1 MKQFIFLLI
10 GILPFFA
17 VSQTENFWTKK
28 TDFPGLKRER
38 AVAFAIGD
46 YGYICSGVDSAEVVL
61 NDLWQYNPAN
71 DTWTQKANLPGS
83 VRRDAIAFAI
93 NSKGYVGTGIDND
106 ESMLGTKLNDFW
118 EYNPTT
124 NTWTQKADF
133 PGSGGLGIY
142 FATGFNI
149 DSKGYICGGKTGP
162 NTYTSQF
169 WEYKPSIDEWTQ
181 RTNFPGGV
189 RYQLSSFSV
198 GYYGYV
204 GLGANQDVFK
214 KDFWK
219 YNGGTNEWT
228 QIANLPAWERGGAC
242 TFSIGES
249 GFVCLGS
256 NGGVLSDLWEYKPE
270 LNEWFVRATYG
281 GSERKNA
288 VSFVVNNRAY
298 VGTGKGIS
306 GKKASMY
313 EYTPKQELMAGI
325 SQLNTVEF
333 SLYPNPSNGS
343 FQLQS
348 NSKNIETLRICTT
361 DGRCIETIKYN
372 GIQPIVLNRSDFS
385 NGIYFVSCVDQNGSV
400 LGTQQLM
407 LY

>member
-1 MKQFIFLLI
+1 M
-10 GILPFFA
+10 
-17 VSQTENFWTKK
+17 
-28 TDFPGLKRER
+28 
-38 AVAFAIGD
+38 
-46 YGYICSGVDSAEVVL
+46 
-61 NDLWQYNPAN
+61 
-71 DTWTQKANLPGS
+71 
-83 VRRDAIAFAI
+83 
-93 NSKGYVGTGIDND
+93 
-106 ESMLGTKLNDFW
+106 
-118 EYNPTT
+118 
-124 NTWTQKADF
+124 
-133 PGSGGLGIY
+133 GIY

-162 NTYTSQF
+162 NTYTNQF

-189 RYQLSSFSV
+189 RYQLASFSV
-198 GYYGYV
+198 GYFGYV

-228 QIANLPAWERGGAC
+228 QIADLPAWERGGAC

-270 LNEWFVRATYG
+270 LNEWFSRATYG

-325 SQLNTVEF
+325 GQLNTVEF
-333 SLYPNPSNGS
+333 SVFPNPSNGS

-348 NSKNIETLRICTT
+348 NSKNIETLRIYTT

-372 GIQPIVLNRSDFS
+372 GFLPIVLNRADFS

-400 LGTQQLM
+400 LGTKQLM

>member
-1 MKQFIFLLI
+1 MKQFIILLI
-10 GILPFFA
+10 SILPFIA

-28 TDFPGLKRER
+28 ADFPGLKRER

-83 VRRDAIAFAI
+83 VRRDAIGFAI

-106 ESMLGTKLNDFW
+106 ESLLGTKLSDFW
-118 EYNPTT
+118 EYNPAT

-162 NTYTSQF
+162 NTYSNQF

-181 RTNFPGGV
+181 RANFPGGV
-189 RYQLSSFSV
+189 RYQLASFSV
-198 GYYGYV
+198 GYFGYV

-228 QIANLPAWERGGAC
+228 QIADLPAWERGGAC

-270 LNEWFVRATYG
+270 LNEWFSRATYG

-313 EYTPKQELMAGI
+313 EYMPKQELMAGI
-325 SQLNTVEF
+325 GQLNTVEF
-333 SLYPNPSNGS
+333 SISPNPSNGS

-361 DGRCIETIKYN
+361 DGRCIGTIKYN
-372 GIQPIVLNRSDFS
+372 ESQPIVLNRADFS
-385 NGIYFVSCVDQNGSV
+385 NGIYFVSCMDQNGSV
-400 LGTQQLM
+400 LGTKQLM

>member
-1 MKQFIFLLI
+1 MKQFIVIFL
-10 GILPFFA
+10 GIVPFFA
-17 VSQTENFWTKK
+17 VSQTENFWIKK
-28 TDFPGLKRER
+28 ADFPGLKRER

-46 YGYICSGVDSAEVVL
+46 YGYICSGVDSAEAVL

-71 DTWTQKANLPGS
+71 DTWTQKADLPGS
-83 VRRDAIAFAI
+83 ARRDAVGFTI
-93 NSKGYVGTGIDND
+93 NSKGYVGTGINND
-106 ESMLGTKLNDFW
+106 ESLLGTKLSDFW
-118 EYNPTT
+118 EYNPAT
-124 NTWTQKADF
+124 NTWTQKASF

-162 NTYTSQF
+162 NTYSSQF

-181 RTNFPGGV
+181 RANFPGGV

-198 GYYGYV
+198 GYNGYV

-219 YNGGTNEWT
+219 YNGGTNQWT
-228 QIANLPAWERGGAC
+228 QIADLPAWERGGAS
-242 TFSIGES
+242 TFTIGES

-256 NGGVLSDLWEYKPE
+256 NGGVLNDLWEYQPV
-270 LNEWFVRATYG
+270 LDEWFVRATYG

-288 VSFVVNNRAY
+288 VAFVVNNRAY
-298 VGTGKGIS
+298 VGTGKGVS
-306 GKKASMY
+306 GKKASMH
-313 EYTPKQELMAGI
+313 EYIPKQELMAGI
-325 SQLNTVEF
+325 NDQENVEF
-333 SLYPNPSNGS
+333 SIFPNPSTGS
-343 FQLQS
+343 FTIH
-348 NSKNIETLRICTT
+348 SKSTKIKTIQIYST
-361 DGRCIETIKYN
+361 DGRCMQTSEYN
-372 GIQPIVLNRSDFS
+372 DFQKITVERSNLTNGMYIVACLDK
-385 NGIYFVSCVDQNGSV
+385 QGSL

>member
-10 GILPFFA
+10 GALPFIA

-46 YGYICSGVDSAEVVL
+46 YGYICSGVDSTEVVL

-83 VRRDAIAFAI
+83 VRRDAIGFAI
-93 NSKGYVGTGIDND
+93 NSKGYVGTGINND
-106 ESMLGTKLNDFW
+106 ESLLGTKLSDFW
-118 EYNPTT
+118 EYNPAT
-124 NTWTQKADF
+124 NMWTQKADF

-149 DSKGYICGGKTGP
+149 DSKGYICGGKIGP
-162 NTYTSQF
+162 NTYSSQF

-181 RTNFPGGV
+181 RASFPGGV
-189 RYQLSSFSV
+189 RYQLSSFSI

-228 QIANLPAWERGGAC
+228 QIADLPAWERGGAC

-270 LNEWFVRATYG
+270 LDEWFVRATYG

-298 VGTGKGIS
+298 VGTGNGIS

-325 SQLNTVEF
+325 SQLSTVEF
-333 SLYPNPSNGS
+333 SIFPNPSNGS

-348 NSKNIETLRICTT
+348 NSKNIESLQIYTT
-361 DGRCIETIKYN
+361 DGRCLETIEYN
-372 GIQPIVLNRSDFS
+372 GFQPIVLNRTDFS
-385 NGIYFVSCVDQNGSV
+385 NGIYFVSCIDQNGSV

>member
-1 MKQFIFLLI
+1 MKQFIILLI
-10 GILPFFA
+10 GILPFVA

-28 TDFPGLKRER
+28 ADFPGLKRER

-83 VRRDAIAFAI
+83 VRRDAIGFAI

-106 ESMLGTKLNDFW
+106 ESMLGTKLSDFW
-118 EYNPTT
+118 EYNPAT

-162 NTYTSQF
+162 NTYSNQF
-169 WEYKPSIDEWTQ
+169 WEYKPSIDQWTQ
-181 RTNFPGGV
+181 RASFPGGV

-228 QIANLPAWERGGAC
+228 QIADLPAWERGGAC

-270 LNEWFVRATYG
+270 LNEWFSRATYG

-313 EYTPKQELMAGI
+313 EYMPKQELMAGI
-325 SQLNTVEF
+325 GQLNTVEF
-333 SLYPNPSNGS
+333 SIFPNPSTGS

-361 DGRCIETIKYN
+361 DGRCIETIEYN
-372 GIQPIVLNRSDFS
+372 GFQPIVLNRADFS

-400 LGTQQLM
+400 LGTKQLM